1 MHSTYDAVIV
11 GAGQSGLAAAHHLH
25 NRGLSTVVVESGPE
39 PVGSWPDYYDSLTL
53 FSPTKY
59 SALPGLRF
67 PGDPNHYPHRDEV
80 VDYLRQYAATLD
92 ADIQTSQRVT
102 DIDYD
107 GQAFTAHTDTGKT
120 YTAPRLI
127 AATGG
132 FGTPN
137 IPPLP
142 GQADFTGNIL
152 HASRYQSP
160 TDFAGQRVI
169 VVGAGNSAVQIATEL
184 AETASVTLASR
195 TPVKF
200 VPQRPFGRDMHFWF
214 TISGLDSL
222 PIGHL
227 ISEPP
232 TAPVFDTGRYRDALA
247 AGKPV
252 ARTMFARL
260 EADAAIWPDGTRSAI
275 DTIILATGYR
285 PNLAYLDSIGALD
298 DTGKP
303 LHRDGVSTTHAGLGY
318 LGLEWQRSLSSA
330 SLRGVGRDAHRLIAY
345 LDAAVGRKSKASTE
359 IQTEGRSIVGS
370 SQMRRA
376 RARTIGGATL

>member
-1 MHSTYDAVIV
+1 MHSSYDAVVV
-11 GAGQSGLAAAHHLH
+11 GAGQSGLAAAHHLRK
-25 NRGLSTVVVESGPE
+25 RGLSAVVVESGAE
-39 PVGSWPDYYDSLTL
+39 PVGSWPHYYDSLTL

-59 SALPGLRF
+59 SALPGLEF
-67 PGDPNHYPHRDEV
+67 PGDPDHYPHRDEV
-80 VDYLRQYAATLD
+80 VAYLRQYAATLD
-92 ADIQTSQRVT
+92 ADIHTSQRVT

-107 GQAFTAHTDTGKT
+107 GQLFTAHTDTGQT

-137 IPPLP
+137 IPQLP

-160 TDFAGQRVI
+160 ADFAGQRVI

-214 TISGLDSL
+214 TISGLDAL

-232 TAPVFDTGRYRDALA
+232 TAPVFDSGRYRGALA
-247 AGKPV
+247 SGTPL
-252 ARTMFARL
+252 ARTMFTRL
-260 EADAAIWPDGTRSAI
+260 DIDAAVWPDGTRTAVDKI
-275 DTIILATGYR
+275 VLATGYR
-285 PNLAYLDSIGALD
+285 PNLTYLEGIGALD
-298 DTGKP
+298 DFGKP
-303 LHRDGVSTTHAGLGY
+303 LHRKGISTTHRGLGY

-330 SLRGVGRDAHRLIAY
+330 SLRGVGRDARRLAEH
-345 LDAAVGRKSKASTE
+345 LDRDVAEVVR
-359 IQTEGRSIVGS
+359 
-370 SQMRRA
+370 
-376 RARTIGGATL
+376 